1 MKHTALSLVL
11 AAATAYA
18 EAPQYIDIPPGCPQA
33 VIDDSAEAAGDGL
46 LVVQTPV
53 AHAAG
58 KSATATGD
66 APAFI

>member
-11 AAATAYA
+11 TAATACA

-46 LVVQTPV
+46 LVYKRLPLTSQEK
-53 AHAAG
+53 AQLR
-58 KSATATGD
+58 
-66 APAFI
+66 